1 MLDGERMRIYTK
13 QQQCKNILNEIR
25 SKKNKEIE
33 EERKIGIHCL

>member
-25 SKKNKEIE
+25 SKKIKKLKKKE
-33 EERKIGIHCL
+33 K